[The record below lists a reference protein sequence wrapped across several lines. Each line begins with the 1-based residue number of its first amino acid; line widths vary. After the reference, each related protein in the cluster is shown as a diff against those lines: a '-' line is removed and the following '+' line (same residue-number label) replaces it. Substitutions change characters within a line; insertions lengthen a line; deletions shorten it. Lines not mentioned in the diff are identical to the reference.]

1 MTRDPKSF
9 DPRRGFSLDRRTF
22 LSGSAAVALGG
33 ALSGPFA
40 SRKAMAQ
47 AAAAAFKPEDG
58 ASLRLLRWV
67 PFVKGE
73 EDAWNAN
80 TAAFTEATGVEVRI
94 DQESW
99 EDVRPKAAVAAN
111 VGSGPD
117 IVMTWFDDPFQYP
130 DKLVDVTD
138 LATALGDQYGGW
150 YEGLEGYARQGDT
163 FIALPLCAIANAIC
177 YRDSHMKAAGFD
189 EFPKDTAGFLELC
202 KALKANGTPAGFP
215 HGKAVGDGNNYAHWL
230 LWSHGGMTVDENGKV
245 AINSPE
251 TKAAIEYAIELYK
264 TFIPGTES
272 WLDIN
277 NNRAF
282 LAGQISLTANGVSLY
297 YAAANDPALKEIA
310 EDIRTTNLPVGPV
323 GKSVELHQTTTLS
336 IFKHSQYPNAA
347 KAYLNFM
354 YQAEQMNKWLEGAS
368 AYCCQPLKD
377 FADNPVWTSNPAH
390 AAYANASA
398 TLRPNGYAGPLGP
411 ASAGVMADYV
421 VVDMFA
427 EAVTGQRTPEEAIA
441 NAERRIARYYR

>member
-1 MTRDPKSF
+1 MTINRRKF
-9 DPRRGFSLDRRTF
+9 LAGTAGLAAGGTLAGALGPRQALAQA
-22 LSGSAAVALGG
+22 SAAT
-33 ALSGPFA
+33 F
-40 SRKAMAQ
+40 Q
-47 AAAAAFKPEDG
+47 PEEG

-73 EDAWNAN
+73 EEAWNAN
-80 TAAFTEATGVEVRI
+80 TRAFTEATGVEVRI

-117 IVMTWFDDPFQYP
+117 MVMSWFDDPFQYP

-138 LATALGDQYGGW
+138 LATSLGEQYGGW
-150 YEGLEGYARQGDT
+150 YEGVAGYAKQGDK
-163 FIALPLCAIANAIC
+163 FIAVPLCAIGNAIC
-177 YRDSHMKAAGFD
+177 YRDSHVKEAGFS
-189 EFPKDTAGFLELC
+189 EFPQDTDGFLELC
-202 KALKANGTPAGFP
+202 KAMQANGTPAGFP

-230 LWSHGGMTVDENGKV
+230 LWSHGGMTVDEAGEP

-251 TKAAIEYAIELYK
+251 TKAAIEYAKALYE

-282 LAGQISLTANGVSLY
+282 LAGEISLTANGVSLY
-297 YAAANDPALKEIA
+297 YAAANDEKLQEIA
-310 EDIRTTNLPVGPV
+310 EDIRTTNLPVGPI
-323 GKSVELHQTTTLS
+323 GESVELHQTSTLS
-336 IFKHSQYPNAA
+336 IFNHCQYPQAA

-354 YQAEQMNKWLEGAS
+354 YQAERMNAWLEGAS
-368 AYCCQPLKD
+368 AYCCQPLKA
-377 FADNPVWTSNPAH
+377 FADNPVWTSNPVH
-390 AAYANASA
+390 APYANASA
-398 TLRPNGYAGPLGP
+398 SLRPNGYAGPLGP

-421 VVDMFA
+421 LVDMFA
-427 EAVTGQRTPEEAIA
+427 EAVTGQRTAEEAIA